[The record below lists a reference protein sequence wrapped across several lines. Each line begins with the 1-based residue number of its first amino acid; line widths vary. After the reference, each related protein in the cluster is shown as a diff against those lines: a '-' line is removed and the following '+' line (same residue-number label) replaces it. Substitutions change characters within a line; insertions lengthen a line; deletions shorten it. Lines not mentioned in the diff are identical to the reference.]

1 MKRSKIVFACVCA
14 CIVFAVL
21 GGCKNAIS
29 GSKPVVNGNGGGGI
43 PPTPGKPEATP
54 QTLLE
59 FMFEEA
65 KVDGLRGDIYG
76 TIDEATKTV
85 SVKVPMKV
93 VTNAGVRV
101 YGIDRTKLKATFKVI
116 DEAKV
121 FVGSTEQ
128 QSGVT
133 ENNFSDSVIYTVKAK
148 DGTEQKYTIKV
159 EEATEQLFS
168 DFSAADQAEIASLY
182 SYYWADDG
190 NKGECPALDAARLA
204 VYANNA
210 YMSMGFSNLR
220 WSKVSPSM
228 WICFSYASSDTNYNN
243 KRIVFTFTK
252 DRDGTVKLWDT
263 IILMGGTYGPY
274 LKGKKP
280 DTFEESGVTY
290 YTYDK
295 NTYDTDPR
303 KSPKLFEPRLK

>member
-1 MKRSKIVFACVCA
+1 M
-14 CIVFAVL
+14 VFAVL

-29 GSKPVVNGNGGGGI
+29 GSKPVVNGNGGGT
-43 PPTPGKPEATP
+43 PPAPGKPEATP

-116 DEAKV
+116 DESKV

-274 LKGKKP
+274 LKGKTP